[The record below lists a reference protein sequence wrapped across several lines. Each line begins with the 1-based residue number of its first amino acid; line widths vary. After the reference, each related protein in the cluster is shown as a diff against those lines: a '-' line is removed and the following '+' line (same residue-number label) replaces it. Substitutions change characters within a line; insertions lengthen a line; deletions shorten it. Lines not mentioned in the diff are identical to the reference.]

1 MTKYYIS
8 LMSGRKDEQIYIL
21 KNIVYANKNEIW
33 LKLSN
38 LYMNHKYSNFDL
50 LAKSLIILDIITK
63 KVEK

>member
-1 MTKYYIS
+1 
-8 LMSGRKDEQIYIL
+8 MSGRKDEQIYIL

-50 LAKSLIILDIITK
+50 LTKSLIILDIITK

>member
-1 MTKYYIS
+1 
-8 LMSGRKDEQIYIL
+8 MSGRKDEQIYIL